1 MEVRKLIEEKIA
13 KGMGVAKVMETVLNK
28 GGNTDCE
35 FNIIR
40 IVLTLINPYN
50 FENDEIVLLL
60 KVKTV
65 GAHSTTGNAPGTVV
79 YVAFPEEAPKARL
92 YDFTGKP
99 QKEVIDFMTSACE
112 AFTGEGYEIEV
123 TALGE

>member
-60 KVKTV
+60 KVKT
-65 GAHSTTGNAPGTVV
+65 GSAPGTVV
-79 YVAFPEEAPKARL
+79 YVAFPEEAPKARI

-99 QKEVIDFMTSACE
+99 QKEVIDFMTAACE
-112 AFTGEGYEIEV
+112 AFTGEGYEIEA